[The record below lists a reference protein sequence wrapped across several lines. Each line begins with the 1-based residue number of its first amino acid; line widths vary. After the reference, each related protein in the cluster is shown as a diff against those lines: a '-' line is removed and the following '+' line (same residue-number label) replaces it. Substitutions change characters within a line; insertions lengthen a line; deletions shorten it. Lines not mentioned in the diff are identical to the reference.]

1 MRPNRLILVL
11 ALVLPALSA
20 CGGAQALDPATSESL
35 QQQVR
40 ELATLT
46 QEGNLD
52 GALTQ
57 ADALKAEVKAAEESG
72 AVTPGRALR
81 IQDNIDAFIA
91 SIQVEAPAPAPAPST
106 VPPAEPAPVPTFTAP
121 AKGGEED
128 SRDPGE
134 TQSDR
139 EREAAEKAAEE
150 ARKAAEEA
158 QKQAEKEEKE
168 RQKQEE
174 DREDD

>member
-1 MRPNRLILVL
+1 MRPNRLILAL

-52 GALTQ
+52 GALSQ
-57 ADALKAEVKAAEESG
+57 ADALKAEVQAAEDSG
-72 AVTPGRALR
+72 AVTQGRALR
-81 IQDNIDAFIA
+81 IQDNIDAFVA
-91 SIQVEAPAPAPAPST
+91 SIQTETPSPAPAPST
-106 VPPAEPAPVPTFTAP
+106 VPPAEPTPVPTFTAP
-121 AKGGEED
+121 AKGGRED

-134 TQSDR
+134 SQSDR
-139 EREAAEKAAEE
+139 ERKAAEE
-150 ARKAAEEA
+150 AAEEA

-168 RQKQEE
+168 RQKQQE

>member
-1 MRPNRLILVL
+1 MRPNRLTLAL

-52 GALTQ
+52 GALSQ
-57 ADALKAEVKAAEESG
+57 ADALKAEVQAAEDSG
-72 AVTPGRALR
+72 AVTQGRALR
-81 IQDNIDAFIA
+81 IQDNIDAFVA
-91 SIQVEAPAPAPAPST
+91 SIQTENPAPAPAPST

-121 AKGGEED
+121 AKGGKED

-139 EREAAEKAAEE
+139 ERKAAEE
-150 ARKAAEEA
+150 AAEEA

-168 RQKQEE
+168 RQKQQE

>member
-1 MRPNRLILVL
+1 MRPNRLILGL

-52 GALTQ
+52 GALSQ
-57 ADALKAEVKAAEESG
+57 ADALKAEVQAAEDSG
-72 AVTPGRALR
+72 AVTQGRALR
-81 IQDNIDAFIA
+81 IQDNIDAFVA
-91 SIQVEAPAPAPAPST
+91 SIQTETPAPAPST

-121 AKGGEED
+121 AKGGKED

-134 TQSDR
+134 SQSDR
-139 EREAAEKAAEE
+139 ERKAAEE
-150 ARKAAEEA
+150 AAEEA

-168 RQKQEE
+168 RQKQQE

>member
-1 MRPNRLILVL
+1 MLAF

-20 CGGAQALDPATSESL
+20 CEGAQALDPATADSL

-46 QEGNLD
+46 QEGNLE
-52 GALTQ
+52 GALSQ
-57 ADALKAEVKAAEESG
+57 ADALKADVQAAEDSG
-72 AVTPGRALR
+72 GVTPGRALR
-81 IQDNIDAFIA
+81 IQDNIDAYIA
-91 SIQVEAPAPAPAPST
+91 SIQVEVPAPAPAT
-106 VPPAEPAPVPTFTAP
+106 VPPAEPAPVPTITAP
-121 AKGGEED
+121 AKGDKED
-128 SRDPGE
+128 GRGPGE

-139 EREAAEKAAEE
+139 EREASEE
-150 ARKAAEEA
+150 AAEEA

>member
-1 MRPNRLILVL
+1 MRPNRLVL
-11 ALVLPALSA
+11 ALALMLPALSA

-52 GALTQ
+52 GALSQ
-57 ADALKAEVKAAEESG
+57 ADALKAEVQAAEDSG
-72 AVTPGRALR
+72 AVTQGRALR
-81 IQDNIDAFIA
+81 IQDNIDAFVA
-91 SIQVEAPAPAPAPST
+91 SIQTETPAPVPAPAPAP

-121 AKGGEED
+121 AKGGKED

-139 EREAAEKAAEE
+139 ERKAAEE
-150 ARKAAEEA
+150 AAEAAEEA
-158 QKQAEKEEKE
+158 RKQAEKEEKE
-168 RQKQEE
+168 RQKQQE

>member
-1 MRPNRLILVL
+1 MRPNRLVL
-11 ALVLPALSA
+11 ALALMLPALSA

-52 GALTQ
+52 GALSQ
-57 ADALKAEVKAAEESG
+57 ADALKAEVQAAEDSG
-72 AVTPGRALR
+72 AVAQGRALR
-81 IQDNIDAFIA
+81 IQDSIDAFVA
-91 SIQVEAPAPAPAPST
+91 SIQTETPAPAPAPAT
-106 VPPAEPAPVPTFTAP
+106 MPPAEPAPVPTFTAP
-121 AKGGEED
+121 AKGGKED

-139 EREAAEKAAEE
+139 ERKAAEE
-150 ARKAAEEA
+150 AAEEA
-158 QKQAEKEEKE
+158 RKQAEKEEKE
-168 RQKQEE
+168 RQKQQE

>member
-1 MRPNRLILVL
+1 MRPNRLILAF
-11 ALVLPALSA
+11 ALVLPALSS

-46 QEGNLD
+46 QEGNLE
-52 GALTQ
+52 GALSQ
-57 ADALKAEVKAAEESG
+57 ADALKAEVQAAEESG

-91 SIQVEAPAPAPAPST
+91 SIQVEAPAPAPAPSPST
-106 VPPAEPAPVPTFTAP
+106 VPPAEPAPVPTVTAP

-134 TQSDR
+134 TQSDK
-139 EREAAEKAAEE
+139 EREAEE
-150 ARKAAEEA
+150 KAAEEA

>member
-1 MRPNRLILVL
+1 MRRNRLILAL
-11 ALVLPALSA
+11 ALMLPALSA

-52 GALTQ
+52 GALSQ
-57 ADALKAEVKAAEESG
+57 ADALKAEVQAAEDSG
-72 AVTPGRALR
+72 AVTQGRALR
-81 IQDNIDAFIA
+81 IQDNIDAFVA
-91 SIQVEAPAPAPAPST
+91 SIQTETPAPAPAPST
-106 VPPAEPAPVPTFTAP
+106 VPPTEPAPVSTFTAP
-121 AKGGEED
+121 AKGDKED

-139 EREAAEKAAEE
+139 ERKAAEE
-150 ARKAAEEA
+150 AAEEA

-168 RQKQEE
+168 RQKQQE